1 MPHDQIVFVIN
12 RFQLHDLV
20 VLHQTLPARQK
31 AICALAIAEADKAL
45 CEGADEELWILEV
58 ALQIHKA
65 ISS

>member
-1 MPHDQIVFVIN
+1 M
-12 RFQLHDLV
+12 
-20 VLHQTLPARQK
+20 LPARQK